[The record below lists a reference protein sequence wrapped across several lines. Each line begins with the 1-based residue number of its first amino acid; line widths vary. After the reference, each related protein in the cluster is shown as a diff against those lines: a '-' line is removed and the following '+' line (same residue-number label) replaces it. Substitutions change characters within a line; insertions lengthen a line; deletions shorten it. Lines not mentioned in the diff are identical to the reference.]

1 MFILANNIF
10 LTCAL
15 IYLFFRGNALLD
27 RGVAKGK
34 ITAQEAA
41 SRKRWLRPLSA
52 VGAVCML
59 VSVIL
64 EFTAKH

>member
-15 IYLFFRGNALLD
+15 IYVFFCGSALLD

-34 ITAQEAA
+34 ITAEKAA
-41 SRKRWLRPLSA
+41 SHKRWLRPLSA
-52 VGAVCML
+52 VGAICML
-59 VSVIL
+59 VAVIL
-64 EFTAKH
+64 ELTEKH

>member
-15 IYLFFRGNALLD
+15 IYFFFRGDALLD

-34 ITAQEAA
+34 ITPEKAA
-41 SRKRWLRPLSA
+41 SQKRWLRPLSA

-64 EFTAKH
+64 ELTTKH

>member
-15 IYLFFRGNALLD
+15 TYLFFRGDALLD

-34 ITAQEAA
+34 ITAEQAA

-59 VSVIL
+59 LSVIL
-64 EFTAKH
+64 ELTTKH

>member
-15 IYLFFRGNALLD
+15 IYLFFRGDALLD

-34 ITAQEAA
+34 ITAQQAA
-41 SRKRWLRPLSA
+41 NRKRWLRPLSA
-52 VGAVCML
+52 IGAICML
-59 VSVIL
+59 VAVIL
-64 EFTAKH
+64 ELTTKH